1 MPPAKKAKLVSAAY
15 DTSAYDA
22 TIKARVCLVVVA
34 KEFAERAATHS
45 KKIYTA
51 GGRNITAAAAIN
63 MFKED
68 YPVFAYFE
76 AAKVQSTKF
85 YFLLKTMYKY
95 CLEIAH
101 AGDADVDLLHQRYGE
116 WIEDVMFPD
125 IGIDVLQFEKYKI
138 AL

>member
-1 MPPAKKAKLVSAAY
+1 MPPAKKAKLD
-15 DTSAYDA
+15 DTIQYDA
-22 TIKARVCLVVVA
+22 TIKTRVYLVVVA
-34 KEFAERAATHS
+34 KEFAECAAAHS
-45 KKIYTA
+45 KEIYIA
-51 GGRNITAAAAIN
+51 GGRDITAAAAIK

-68 YPVFAYFE
+68 YPIFAYFE
-76 AAKVQSTKF
+76 AGKVQSTKF